1 MRFEKFFNSKV
12 FIAFEYLYVIII
24 SNLLFVLSFVLGL
37 GIFSFMPA
45 LISLVIMLKT
55 HDSTTE
61 FPLLSVYVKSFM
73 KNYWKSMKVFLL
85 FLIGIVVFTFNT
97 VFFYFS
103 LEESDTFFFAISFY
117 MMLILDVVLLFAMI
131 NAAFVYVYFPN
142 LSVKKIIKYAFLL
155 LRVVSIQSLI
165 LVPLLIIVI
174 AFGFWI
180 PILALLFLVS
190 AYVLVMDRL
199 LRTTYQKLISD
210 GVTSLDAF
218 LYVHKNNRK

>member
-97 VFFYFS
+97 LFFYFA

-199 LRTTYQKLISD
+199 LRTTYQKLLSD

>member
-97 VFFYFS
+97 LFFYFA

>member
-1 MRFEKFFNSKV
+1 
-12 FIAFEYLYVIII
+12 
-24 SNLLFVLSFVLGL
+24 
-37 GIFSFMPA
+37 
-45 LISLVIMLKT
+45 
-55 HDSTTE
+55 
-61 FPLLSVYVKSFM
+61 
-73 KNYWKSMKVFLL
+73 MKVFLL

-97 VFFYFS
+97 LFFYFA

-199 LRTTYQKLISD
+199 LRTTYQKLLSD